1 MSKPRPMFNRTVKLP
16 LMLIRCVAVM
26 ASAMVLLLWF
36 IGVLSV
42 SLSSHAGL
50 TVEAEPGD
58 DVTLCTLEGK
68 YMTFSTTTYLQIREN
83 KGVSSKTPDESEE
96 VGCKSD
102 VFLMLTVVF
111 GVVIVVQTLLMIVQC
126 IRKQQREDS
135 NAGVKEENEEQD
147 GEAVNYAALHV
158 NKRNKGSEKNV
169 TVFTYVIYSSVSNI
183 H

>member
-36 IGVLSV
+36 IGLYYCS
-42 SLSSHAGL
+42 
-50 TVEAEPGD
+50 
-58 DVTLCTLEGK
+58 TLEGK